1 MKETPQEQSETHEA
15 VKRDRQFE
23 VQATIVRIM
32 KSRKTIKHSEL
43 VAQVIEQTKN
53 RGTLDMADIKKNID
67 KLIEKDY
74 MEREEG
80 SRDVY
85 NYVA

>member
-1 MKETPQEQSETHEA
+1 M
-15 VKRDRQFE
+15 
-23 VQATIVRIM
+23 
-32 KSRKTIKHSEL
+32 
-43 VAQVIEQTKN
+43 AQVIEQTKN

>member
-1 MKETPQEQSETHEA
+1 
-15 VKRDRQFE
+15 
-23 VQATIVRIM
+23 M
-32 KSRKTIKHSEL
+32 KSRKKIKHSEL

>member
-1 MKETPQEQSETHEA
+1 
-15 VKRDRQFE
+15 
-23 VQATIVRIM
+23 M
-32 KSRKTIKHSEL
+32 KSRKKIHHSEL

-74 MEREEG
+74 MERDEG